1 MLIGRWLTEGANVCL
16 DAQRVFRNGV
26 ETGATLRLVGG
37 TATSTIVF
45 RHFPATSG
53 RMAGF
58 TALPEGLADIN
69 LTGLV
74 SVGATGPLLMEFIP
88 REAIAFN
95 AVALVP
101 ANRSAIVGPVC
112 WRGVLPDELSIPC
125 WSSIRVSIR
134 RLRRTLQRLRVLLLL
149 PQPLLCRSD
158 RGQRRVRTRRGL
170 WLL

>member
-16 DAQRVFRNGV
+16 DARHVFRNGV

-37 TATSTIVF
+37 TAASTVVV
-45 RHFPATSG
+45 RHFSRNKWANG
-53 RMAGF
+53 RLYGTPRGAAGY
-58 TALPEGLADIN
+58 PCH
-69 LTGLV
+69 LV
-74 SVGATGPLLMEFIP
+74 SVGATGSLLMESIP
-88 REAIAFN
+88 REAISFN
-95 AVALVP
+95 AVGVVP
-101 ANRSAIVGPVC
+101 ANRPAIIGAVC

-125 WSSIRVSIR
+125 WPSIRVSIR

>member
-1 MLIGRWLTEGANVCL
+1 MADGRCERVH
-16 DAQRVFRNGV
+16 DAQHVFRTGV

-37 TATSTIVF
+37 TATSTFVV
-45 RHFPATSG
+45 RHFPCNRRANGRLYGTPRGATG
-53 RMAGF
+53 Y
-58 TALPEGLADIN
+58 PCH
-69 LTGLV
+69 LV
-74 SVGATGPLLMEFIP
+74 SVGATGSLLMESIP
-88 REAIAFN
+88 REAISFD
-95 AVALVP
+95 AVGVVP
-101 ANRSAIVGPVC
+101 ANRPAIVGPVC

-134 RLRRTLQRLRVLLLL
+134 RLRRMRQRLRALLLL